1 MKRTTM
7 IAVLALA
14 AAVLVTFAL
23 WRAGDD
29 GAAGGGP
36 PGTMGGGLGP
46 TVVTVEE
53 VTRGAFTPETVYVG
67 TLEAETA
74 ADIATRSSGQLVEV
88 RADVGDRVRRGEVLA
103 RIDAADERERIG
115 EAQANLEMAQATL
128 AQRRAALGIAET
140 TAGRTAALFAE
151 NLVARQQLDALE
163 AEVAGARAQVAVAE
177 AQVAQARAALSA
189 AQVALEQTLVVAPF
203 DGVVGRRYVEL
214 GAFASQNDPV
224 FQVADLSTIRV
235 TVSLPERQAALVERG
250 QAAVLELRSL
260 PGETFR
266 GRVARVSD
274 VLDPR
279 SNTAEAQVELENPG
293 ARLKPGMFAQVT
305 IALPG
310 DAEALLVP
318 VEAVVE
324 ADGRHWV
331 FVAERAAAAAAGAP
345 PGAAPATGPPA
356 AGPNHVA
363 RRRPVEVL
371 GRADGQRAVTGEI
384 AAGDRV
390 ITLGHEGLTDG
401 AAIEIGG
408 EGPVREAES
417 SRGGAPATT
426 DHGKEAA
433 S

>member
-1 MKRTTM
+1 M

-23 WRAGDD
+23 WRGGDD
-29 GAAGGGP
+29 GAAAGGGP
-36 PGTMGGGLGP
+36 PGMGGGRGP

-74 ADIATRSSGQLVEV
+74 ADVATRSAGQLVEV

-103 RIDAADERERIG
+103 RVDAADERERIG
-115 EAQANLEMAQATL
+115 QAQANLEMAQATL

-140 TAGRTAALFAE
+140 TAGRTAALFEE
-151 NLVARQQLDALE
+151 NLVPRQQLDAIE
-163 AEVAGARAQVAVAE
+163 AEVAGARAQVGVAE

-203 DGVVGRRYVEL
+203 DGVIGRRHVEL

-250 QAAVLELRSL
+250 QPAVVEMRSL

-279 SNTAEAQVELENPG
+279 SNTAEAQVELANPG

-331 FVAERAAAAAAGAP
+331 FVAEKAGEAAAGAP
-345 PGAAPATGPPA
+345 PGAAPAAGPP
-356 AGPNHVA
+356 GGSPGGSPSHVA

-371 GRADGQRAVTGEI
+371 GRADGQRAVTGDLAPGE
-384 AAGDRV
+384 RV

-401 AAIEIGG
+401 AAVEVAG
-408 EGPVREAES
+408 EGPVREAETG
-417 SRGGAPATT
+417 RADAPAAPGREVT
-426 DHGKEAA
+426 